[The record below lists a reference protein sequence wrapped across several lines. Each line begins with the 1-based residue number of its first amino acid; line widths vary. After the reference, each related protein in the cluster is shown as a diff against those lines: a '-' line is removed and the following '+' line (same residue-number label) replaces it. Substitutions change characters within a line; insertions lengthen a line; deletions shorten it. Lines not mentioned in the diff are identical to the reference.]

1 MTHPHRAAKFTTAYA
16 LLRAAADVADHWV
29 QSDYCA
35 QAKGATNDKPVTTT
49 NEKTGEERKNGTAE
63 GRRAC
68 AWHCVTYTATQGLVL
83 MAGSRA
89 VGVRLHPG
97 AVAGALA
104 LSGITH
110 YIADRRV
117 PNGVLQRLAKG
128 LGKERFFQL
137 ADHGMNG
144 AYALDQAWHH
154 GAETLA
160 ALIAAAK

>member
-1 MTHPHRAAKFTTAYA
+1 MPCPTKFTVAYA

-29 QSDYCA
+29 QSDHCA
-35 QAKGATNDKPVTTT
+35 QTKGATDAAPVTTT
-49 NEKTGEERKNGTAE
+49 DPRTGTKTTAGTTG

-68 AWHCVTYTATQGLVL
+68 VWHCVTYTATQGAVL
-83 MAGSRA
+83 IAGSRA

-97 AVAGALA
+97 AVATALA
-104 LSGITH
+104 VSGLTH
-110 YIADRRV
+110 YAADRRV
-117 PNGVLQRLAKG
+117 PGGLLHRLAKAT
-128 LGKERFFQL
+128 GKERFYLL

-160 ALIAAAK
+160 ALIAAQQPRT